1 MMSSMRMGELAKSTG
16 VPVAT
21 LKFYLREG
29 LLHGGAATAVN
40 QAEYDEG
47 HVRRVKLVQ
56 ALLHLG
62 RLSIVDAQRVIAAV
76 ENDAVPIHDAFG
88 VAQDAMVP
96 ERDRSDARYEEA
108 LADVDRFVRRH
119 DLRVRPEA
127 AVRSMLADA
136 LLGLSDCGL
145 MPTGVTASS
154 EVFDSLLAPLLVLA
168 EREVGSTPGTAT
180 RAQQMEHTVV
190 GTVVFEVAYN
200 ALRRL
205 ALEDASARR
214 FAGVSRREGR

>member
-1 MMSSMRMGELAKSTG
+1 MRMGELAKSTG

-62 RLSIVDAQRVIAAV
+62 RLSIVDAQQVIAAV
-76 ENDAVPIHDAFG
+76 ENDAMPIHEAFG

-96 ERDRSDARYEEA
+96 HRDRSDARYAAA

-119 DLRVRPEA
+119 HLRVRPQA

-136 LLGLSDCGL
+136 LLGLNDCQLLPLG
-145 MPTGVTASS
+145 PTASD

-168 EREVGSTPGTAT
+168 EREVGSIPATAT
-180 RAQQMEHTVV
+180 RVKQMEQTVV

-214 FAGVSRREGR
+214 FAGATGNVQR